1 MKGLPNLGN
10 NCYFN
15 TAVQCLAHVPLLA
28 NTLLVKGYTGPCEVT
43 REFSKLVKQIWSDCE
58 VPDPRPLHGAFTT
71 RFPHFAGTG
80 QHDAQ
85 EVILN
90 LIDIFENSI
99 DKKFI
104 KKIFTGREEQET
116 VYPGGRSVRT
126 DDFVSVMFPTTGES
140 GEVTLEELL
149 ARRAKHMALTGY
161 TDDSGRTHNVA
172 AVCQRVAEW
181 PIVATFTFGVYG
193 PKSTVILPETFE
205 GRYLF
210 AVVLHAGMM
219 HGGHYAVAVRHG
231 DKWVIK
237 DDETVHELN
246 EPPLKGPFYMAMYR
260 LQTQSVGYSPA
271 GSPKS
276 ESKCDDYLDTSYRSG
291 SSPLSIPGRRN
302 RTRVSSHPETAG
314 SGPGEAQPP
323 CTRSRGPAR
332 RAHGRSE
339 LKSLW
344 LYDRGA
350 SI

>member
-10 NCYFN
+10 TCYFN

-28 NTLLVKGYTGPCEVT
+28 RSDYNGPCDVT
-43 REFSKLVKQIWSDCE
+43 REFSKLARQIWSG
-58 VPDPRPLHGAFTT
+58 VPDPRPLHRAFTT

-90 LIDIFENSI
+90 FIDIFEKTLKI
-99 DKKFI
+99 R
-104 KKIFTGREEQET
+104 IFTGREEQET
-116 VYPGGRSVRT
+116 VYPGGRSTRV

-149 ARRAKHMALTGY
+149 ARRAKHTALPGY
-161 TDDSGRTHNVA
+161 TDDNGRTHHVA
-172 AVCQRVAEW
+172 AVCQRVIEW
-181 PIVATFTFGVYG
+181 PVVVSFTFGVYG
-193 PKSTVILPETFE
+193 PRSTVILPEIFE
-205 GRYLF
+205 GRRLF

-237 DDETVHELN
+237 DDDSIHELN
-246 EPPLKGPFYMAMYR
+246 EPPLRGQFYMAMYR
-260 LQTQSVGYSPA
+260 QQTRPTEYSL
-271 GSPKS
+271 GCSPRF
-276 ESKCDDYLDTSYRSG
+276 ESKSDDYLDTSYRSG
-291 SSPLSIPGRRN
+291 SSPLPIPDRRI
-302 RTRVSSHPETAG
+302 RTRG
-314 SGPGEAQPP
+314 SIRPGMGTLAPCEAPPP
-323 CTRSRGPAR
+323 CTRSHDPAR
-332 RAHGRSE
+332 RALGRSE